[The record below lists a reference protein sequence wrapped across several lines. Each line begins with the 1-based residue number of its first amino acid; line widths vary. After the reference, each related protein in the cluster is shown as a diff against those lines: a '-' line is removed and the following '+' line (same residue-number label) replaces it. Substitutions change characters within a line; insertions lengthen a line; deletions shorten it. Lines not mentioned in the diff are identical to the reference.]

1 MAPSMGMVMNYI
13 MTALN
18 YLVRIIRPSTFFIL
32 RACLAQLLRQLHM
45 KLCQTVI
52 FGQASRLKPST
63 KLLRAS
69 TGGVKPQIV
78 ASDGFTSTSRR
89 PWQKCPLSASA
100 QEREEGAE
108 LLPAPRRS
116 GRRGRRGLRLRG
128 GAGGGAPLARRSPAR
143 LRWRR

>member
-1 MAPSMGMVMNYI
+1 MGMVMNYI

-52 FGQASRLKPST
+52 FGLASRLKPST

-69 TGGVKPQIV
+69 TRGAKPTNRGFRRLHLHLASSLAKMPSERIGAGAGG
-78 ASDGFTSTSRR
+78 GSR
-89 PWQKCPLSASA
+89 AA
-100 QEREEGAE
+100 AGATAEREEGAE
-108 LLPAPRRS
+108 GPAAPRRS
-116 GRRGRRGLRLRG
+116 GRG
-128 GAGGGAPLARRSPAR
+128 GAARPPVSRAAAVETVR
-143 LRWRR
+143 